1 MSSTT
6 WKEAFV
12 AGPDGTRLYTRRRPG
27 QGEFASLLCDGIAC
41 DGFIWRYLQ
50 DELLEVGDVLHWNYR
65 GHGRSA
71 APANP
76 DAIDMDALTGDLD
89 AVRSALNPEGR
100 PELLLGHSMGCQV
113 ALEGY
118 RSAPERVAGMVLI
131 CGAPGRVTHFFKGS
145 DRLAKALPNVI
156 EAIRRNPRVARAL
169 WSNVPPDMTARVAL
183 ALGEVDP
190 GVSPEDI
197 RRYSEH
203 AANIDLLMYMR
214 MLQAVGEQSAEDM
227 LGDIDVPVLVIAGE
241 MDSFTPVHLAEE
253 MAAAIPDSELVIF
266 PGATHVVP
274 VERREEVHERI
285 LSFVRERVYPRR
297 DG

>member
-1 MSSTT
+1 MSPSS

-27 QGEFASLLCDGIAC
+27 RGELASILCDGIAC

-71 APANP
+71 APSDP
-76 DAIDMDALTGDLD
+76 DRIDMEALTHDLD
-89 AVRSALNPEGR
+89 AVREALNPESR
-100 PELLLGHSMGCQV
+100 PELLIGHSMGCQV

-118 RSAPERVAGMVLI
+118 RSAPDRVAGMVLI
-131 CGAPGRVTHFFKGS
+131 CGAPGRVTHSFKGS
-145 DRLAKALPNVI
+145 DALAKALPSVI
-156 EAIRRNPRVARAL
+156 EAIRRSPRVARAL

-214 MLQAVGEQSAEDM
+214 MLQAVGEQTAEDM
-227 LGDIDVPVLVIAGE
+227 LGSIEVPVLVIAGE

-253 MAAAIPDSELVIF
+253 MAAAIPDCELVIF

-274 VERREEVHERI
+274 VERRDEVRERI
-285 LSFVRERVYPRR
+285 LSFVRERVYAR
-297 DG
+297 DDG